1 MADTEEQITTLADRV
16 GKIEVGDSKIDI
28 YRKVLNLID
37 VECYVEALDVIQK
50 YLGGQ
55 DAMYERVYCA
65 FHLKQDYPAI
75 NDSHFIQHL
84 EAQEAYRK
92 SDFSKAIEIYEKLQ
106 RELPEQ
112 QSDIQVNVLAV
123 ASQLPGWQIES
134 IPSLEDQDSQ
144 FNLATRYLTL
154 QQWSKAIDLLS
165 SLTGNLEAKDSLSSE
180 EESHVNLCR
189 LQLVYA
195 HLMAGEVQKAEEESK
210 KIASASLDETS
221 RVLFVNN
228 VLCLNNENPYLA
240 FRNIHETPVE
250 KAFTKLLAS
259 QSLQLV
265 RNLALLD
272 MAVGKVRAVHKKEK
286 ERRAQEDKLFY
297 GVLMSEHEKGSL
309 SSSKKLPGFLINKF
323 RKNPAD
329 ACSALLLIQFKISC
343 ENYRGA
349 LAVYKKMCGALEG
362 SENFALRYS
371 PGMAGLGDALLS
383 KVQHSQTPSTEN
395 LHAAA
400 RYWTGKPNC
409 HAKLLLC
416 TRSLLASIDEKASVD
431 VVQSGLKTIEKL
443 IAWRGPV
450 SELVSSEVAALC
462 YIDES
467 ISKSLESHLISVS
480 DLIGSVDIDAV
491 ESKGVPVSTTIG
503 SLKREA
509 NNDASKKTRK
519 RRKPTPKNFNPNT
532 AADPQRWLPK
542 RDRTNVKIKNK
553 GRNMQ
558 GIAT

>member
-16 GKIEVGDSKIDI
+16 GKIEVGDSKLDI
-28 YRKVLNLID
+28 YRKVLSLID
-37 VECYVEALDVIQK
+37 VECYVEALDIIEK
-50 YLGGQ
+50 YLGEQ
-55 DAMYERVYCA
+55 DAVYERVYCK

-75 NDSHFIQHL
+75 EDVHFVQHL

-92 SDFSKAIEIYEKLQ
+92 SDFSKAVKVYEKLIK
-106 RELPEQ
+106 ELPEQ
-112 QSDIQVNVLAV
+112 HSDIQVNLLAV

-134 IPSLEDQDSQ
+134 MPSLEDQDSL

-154 QQWSKAIDLLS
+154 QQWNKAINLLS
-165 SLTGNLEAKDSLSSE
+165 SLVTNLETKDNKSSE
-180 EESHVNLCR
+180 EGSHVDLCR

-195 HLMAGEVQKAEEESK
+195 HLMAGELQKAEKESK
-210 KIASASLDETS
+210 KLASTSLDETS

-228 VLCLNNENPYLA
+228 VLCLNNGNPYLA
-240 FRNIHETPVE
+240 FRSIHETPVE

-259 QSLQLV
+259 QNLQLT

-272 MAVGKVRAVHKKEK
+272 MAVGKLRAVHKKEK
-286 ERRAQEDKLFY
+286 RTEEDKLFY
-297 GVLMSEHEKGSL
+297 DVLMLEHEKGAL
-309 SSSKKLPGFLINKF
+309 SSSKKLSGYLENKF
-323 RKNPAD
+323 QKIPAD
-329 ACSALLLIQFKISC
+329 TSSGLLLIQYKISNG
-343 ENYRGA
+343 NYRGA
-349 LAVYKKMCGALEG
+349 LAVYKKMCGALEV
-362 SENFALRYS
+362 SKDFALRYS
-371 PGMAGLGDALLS
+371 PGLAGLGDALLS
-383 KVQHSQTPSTEN
+383 KVQCSQAPSTEN

-400 RYWTGKPNC
+400 RYWTDKPNC

-416 TRSLLASIDEKASVD
+416 TRSLLASIDEKVNVD
-431 VVQSGLKTIEKL
+431 FVRSGLKTVEELIE
-443 IAWRGPV
+443 WNGPI
-450 SELVSSEVAALC
+450 SELISSKVAALC
-462 YIDES
+462 YIDEP
-467 ISKSLESHLISVS
+467 ISQPLESHLISVA
-480 DLIGSVDIDAV
+480 DLVGNVDIDAV

-519 RRKPTPKNFNPNT
+519 RQKPMPKNFNPNSV
-532 AADPQRWLPK
+532 ADPQRWLPK